1 MRVSGCGECER
12 LWDEYTD
19 ATFAFVKLDTQVKMA
34 QLRQES
40 LEVMA
45 RLKESVE
52 AAAHDR
58 DAALARLKQHE
69 VTHQTRTAA
78 ATS

>member
-12 LWDEYTD
+12 LWEEYTN

-40 LEVMA
+40 LEVMGKA
-45 RLKESVE
+45 LKPPLT
-52 AAAHDR
+52 
-58 DAALARLKQHE
+58 ALIQR
-69 VTHQTRTAA
+69 
-78 ATS
+78 

>member
-34 QLRQES
+34 QLR
-40 LEVMA
+40 
-45 RLKESVE
+45 RESVE
-52 AAAHDR
+52 VTALLEEGSAAEGPDPGR
-58 DAALARLKQHE
+58 
-69 VTHQTRTAA
+69 
-78 ATS
+78 